1 MQTAGEIEPWRCDM
15 TLEEAKA
22 KIEVLEAV
30 CGELRNEIN
39 ELRTLKNDIQTQLQL
54 KTQDIEALRNS
65 LDSAISDISVLS
77 SDLGSVSAR
86 LTAIESNGL
95 GTQVHNMEATV
106 KIQGIK
112 VARLERERKY
122 GGF

>member
-1 MQTAGEIEPWRCDM
+1 M

-22 KIEVLEAV
+22 KIEALEAV

-39 ELRTLKNDIQTQLQL
+39 ELRTLKDSIQTQLQL
-54 KTQDIEALRNS
+54 KTQEIEALRNW
-65 LDSAISDISVLS
+65 LDSAVSDMSVLS
-77 SDLGSVSAR
+77 GDLSAVSAR
-86 LTAIESNGL
+86 VRTIETNGL
-95 GTQVHNMEATV
+95 GTQVHNMETTV

-112 VARLERERKY
+112 VAKLEREKRY